1 MNDFIVVKTFENHYI
16 LSLFYDFV
24 NWEILVFGIIS
35 RVQLLTDLSSARAS
49 VQTLD
54 TKVIESDWLLL
65 HLIQE
70 ITITDWL
77 IGSEMSSWL
86 DGLQRVNCLLNNAS
100 VSRIRE
106 LHIGQCLY
114 YDSGDVQIDWFYWFL
129 LSHAMEY

>member
-70 ITITDWL
+70 ITITD
-77 IGSEMSSWL
+77 
-86 DGLQRVNCLLNNAS
+86 
-100 VSRIRE
+100 
-106 LHIGQCLY
+106 
-114 YDSGDVQIDWFYWFL
+114 
-129 LSHAMEY
+129 